1 MAFDA
6 RTYSTD
12 HSTPVV
18 VSSIPSYVS
27 TFQPR
32 LNKWSKELDDT
43 SVATLVNLRNDDS
56 NSAREASGLVTDY
69 GNGIGLW
76 YPSFDAPEKLKAIA
90 MLTEIALFHD
100 GKINTILD
108 Q

>member
-6 RTYSTD
+6 RPYSTN

-56 NSAREASGLVTDY
+56 DSAREASGLVTEF

-100 GKINTILD
+100 GKINTLPF
-108 Q
+108 